1 MLSRFT
7 RLAYSTATAT
17 ASASAASTK
26 PKPVV
31 ISRFWKAAFP
41 EEKTDGIRI
50 KLDGRTLKNPDGV
63 EVVVPKSNR
72 ILASLVA
79 GEWEESDKLLKSSSL
94 PMTSIAVRGIELQK
108 SPETRA
114 GVIDVMFRYLD
125 TDSILYM
132 QDDHQNLIDLQE
144 KYWRPIINWA
154 SAEFQVPITP
164 TFEIFS
170 VRQTPEAL
178 TKLRKYVESLTP
190 MQLAA
195 FERAVLSSKSFL
207 IGTAILKRAV
217 TVDFAVNAAR
227 VEVNF
232 QVQKWGEVLDAH
244 DVDHQ
249 ALKRDLG
256 SVTSCLLDY

>member
-1 MLSRFT
+1 MIRTLTRTASRCYT
-7 RLAYSTATAT
+7 TAAATAT
-17 ASASAASTK
+17 PAPAAK
-26 PKPVV
+26 PLV
-31 ISRFWKAAFP
+31 ISRFWKKAFP
-41 EEKTDGIRI
+41 EESTDGIRI
-50 KLDGRTLKNPDGV
+50 KLDGRTLKNPEGV
-63 EVVVPKSNR
+63 EIVVPRENK

-79 GEWEESDKLLKSSSL
+79 AEWEEQERLLKSSSL
-94 PMTSIAVRGIELQK
+94 PMTSIAVRGIELGK
-108 SPETRA
+108 APETRK
-114 GVIDVMFRYLD
+114 GVIETMFRYLD

-132 QDDHQNLIDLQE
+132 QDGPQNLVDLQE

-154 SAEFQVPITP
+154 AAEFQVPITP

-170 VRQTPEAL
+170 VRQTPEAIA
-178 TKLRKYVESLTP
+178 KLKAFIESLTP

-207 IGTAILKRAV
+207 IGTAILKRGV
-217 TVDFAVNAAR
+217 TVDFATDAAR

-244 DVDHQ
+244 DVDYQ

-256 SVTSCLLDY
+256 SVTCCLLD

>member
-1 MLSRFT
+1 MIRTLTRTASRCYT
-7 RLAYSTATAT
+7 TAAATAT
-17 ASASAASTK
+17 PAAAAK
-26 PKPVV
+26 PLV
-31 ISRFWKAAFP
+31 ISRFWKKAFP
-41 EEKTDGIRI
+41 EESSDGIRI
-50 KLDGRTLKNPDGV
+50 KLDGRTLKNPEGV
-63 EVVVPKSNR
+63 EIVVPRENK

-79 GEWEESDKLLKSSSL
+79 AEWEEQERLLKSSSL
-94 PMTSIAVRGIELQK
+94 PMTSIAVRGIELGK
-108 SPETRA
+108 APETRK
-114 GVIDVMFRYLD
+114 GVIETMFRYLD

-132 QDDHQNLIDLQE
+132 QDGPQNLVDLQE

-154 SAEFQVPITP
+154 AAEFQVPITP

-170 VRQTPEAL
+170 AFI
-178 TKLRKYVESLTP
+178 ESLTP

-207 IGTAILKRAV
+207 IGTAILKRGV
-217 TVDFAVNAAR
+217 TVDFATDAAR

-244 DVDHQ
+244 DVDYQ

-256 SVTSCLLDY
+256 SVTCCLLD